1 MSAAV
6 VRGTQLHDNP
16 FGTTSTRPAHVFEF
30 FAFSS
35 SAVRRLLRRPWCRY
49 FEQRVRMK
57 RLPVPAFL
65 AALLVAL
72 TFVFLPDASAAT
84 KRGTARAAA
93 AAKKPAARKV
103 PAKKALAP
111 SKRAAVAAAT
121 MPVIPGD
128 VAPNAG
134 LSVATDMNLWLD
146 SIEGSGQIAGLA
158 VAVVQGD
165 QVLLQRGVGFAD
177 ANTGTPVTPD
187 TVFRLASLSK
197 SFAATLAGMLV
208 DDGYISWDSRV
219 GGILPTFALKDA
231 SAAEKLSVRDILSHR
246 VGLPHNSYDHLLEQ
260 DEPYQ
265 LLVDRLREIDPI
277 CGVGDCYSYQNVAFS
292 LLGDVTYAVTGDFFY
307 HQVEK
312 RIFHPLGMTT
322 ATYGRDALE
331 SSREWARPH
340 SRSGRRWVPL
350 QPRENYYHV
359 APAAGVNASIKDMSQ
374 YLIAH
379 MGGRP
384 DVLPEDLLQT
394 LHRPLVATPTEMT
407 SAPWRRGRLRDAH
420 YALGWRVFD
429 YAGEPMV
436 FHAGAVQGYRGV
448 IAFLP
453 QRRFGLVM
461 LWNCETSIPTG
472 LLPMAFDRYLG
483 LPQVDWAGVEL
494 LERTRMAAGGA
505 SR

>member
-1 MSAAV
+1 MSARRWINTAAV
-6 VRGTQLHDNP
+6 ALLALCLAGAAEARQA
-16 FGTTSTRPAHVFEF
+16 SKRPA
-30 FAFSS
+30 
-35 SAVRRLLRRPWCRY
+35 
-49 FEQRVRMK
+49 
-57 RLPVPAFL
+57 
-65 AALLVAL
+65 
-72 TFVFLPDASAAT
+72 
-84 KRGTARAAA
+84 ARAAA
-93 AAKKPAARKV
+93 SAKSKPK
-103 PAKKALAP
+103 
-111 SKRAAVAAAT
+111 AVAAPRRSAAAAAVLPTVAAT
-121 MPVIPGD
+121 IP
-128 VAPNAG
+128 ANAG
-134 LSVATDMNLWLD
+134 LTVATEMNLWLD
-146 SIEGSGQIAGLA
+146 SIEASGQVAGLA
-158 VAVVQGD
+158 VGVVQD
-165 QVLLQRGVGFAD
+165 DRVLLQRGIGYAD
-177 ANTGTPVTPD
+177 AASGQAVTPD

-197 SFAATLAGMLV
+197 SFATTLAGLLV
-208 DDGYISWDSRV
+208 DDGYIGWDSRI

-231 SAAEKLSVRDILSHR
+231 SAAERLSVRDILSHR

-260 DEPYQ
+260 DEPYP

-292 LLGDVTYAVTGDFFY
+292 LMGDVTYAVTGDFFY

-331 SSREWARPH
+331 SSRDWARPH
-340 SRSGRRWVPL
+340 SRNGKRWLPF

-374 YLIAH
+374 YLIAQ

-384 DVLPEDLLQT
+384 DVLAEDLLGT
-394 LHRPLVATPTEMT
+394 LHRPVVATPTEMT

-429 YAGEPMV
+429 YAGEPLV

-461 LWNCETSIPTG
+461 LWNCETALPTG
-472 LLPMAFDRYLG
+472 LMPMALDRYLG
-483 LPQVDWAGVEL
+483 LPQVDWAGVEP
-494 LERTRMAAGGA
+494 LERSRVAAGGA

>member
-1 MSAAV
+1 MKAPRFLQLITVALLALLLAGTAQARPTAKRGSAA
-6 VRGTQLHDNP
+6 RAQ
-16 FGTTSTRPAHVFEF
+16 
-30 FAFSS
+30 
-35 SAVRRLLRRPWCRY
+35 
-49 FEQRVRMK
+49 
-57 RLPVPAFL
+57 
-65 AALLVAL
+65 
-72 TFVFLPDASAAT
+72 SAA
-84 KRGTARAAA
+84 KAKPKPAPARRAPAAA
-93 AAKKPAARKV
+93 ALIPLFGGTVAP
-103 PAKKALAP
+103 KAGL
-111 SKRAAVAAAT
+111 AVAAE
-121 MPVIPGD
+121 
-128 VAPNAG
+128 
-134 LSVATDMNLWLD
+134 MNFWLD
-146 SIEGSGQIAGLA
+146 SIEASGQVAGLA

-165 QVLLQRGVGFAD
+165 QVLLQRGVGYAD
-177 ANTGTPVTPD
+177 AAAGTPVTPD

-197 SFAATLAGMLV
+197 SFATTLAAQLV
-208 DDGYISWDSRV
+208 DGGFISWDSRI

-246 VGLPHNSYDHLLEQ
+246 VGLPHNSYDHLLER
-260 DEPYQ
+260 DEPYP

-292 LLGDVTYAVTGDFFY
+292 LMGDVTYAVTGDFFY

-331 SSREWARPH
+331 ASREWARPH
-340 SRSGRRWVPL
+340 SRSGRRWIPF

-384 DVLPEDLLQT
+384 DVLPQDLLDT
-394 LHRPLVATPTEMT
+394 VHRPVVATPTEMT

-429 YAGEPMV
+429 YAGEPLV

-461 LWNCETSIPTG
+461 LWNCETALPTG
-472 LLPMAFDRYLG
+472 MLPMALDRYLG
-483 LPQVDWAGVEL
+483 LPTVDWAGVEL
-494 LERTRMAAGGA
+494 LERANIATGGG

>member
-1 MSAAV
+1 MKARRFLQVLGAV
-6 VRGTQLHDNP
+6 
-16 FGTTSTRPAHVFEF
+16 
-30 FAFSS
+30 
-35 SAVRRLLRRPWCRY
+35 
-49 FEQRVRMK
+49 
-57 RLPVPAFL
+57 
-65 AALLVAL
+65 LVAL
-72 TFVFLPDASAAT
+72 LLVGTAEARSGS
-84 KRGTARAAA
+84 KRGNAARAQTAAKAKPKPKPRPKAAPTRRAAA
-93 AAKKPAARKV
+93 AA
-103 PAKKALAP
+103 
-111 SKRAAVAAAT
+111 AV
-121 MPVIPGD
+121 MPLFSGT
-128 VAPNAG
+128 VAPRAG
-134 LSVATDMNLWLD
+134 LSVATEMNFWLD
-146 SIEGSGQIAGLA
+146 SIEASGQVAGLA
-158 VAVVQGD
+158 VAVVQDD
-165 QVLLQRGVGFAD
+165 QVLLQRGVGYAD
-177 ANTGTPVTPD
+177 AAAGTPVTPD

-197 SFAATLAGMLV
+197 SFATTLAAQLV
-208 DDGYISWDSRV
+208 DGGYISWDSRI

-231 SAAEKLSVRDILSHR
+231 SAAERLNVRDILSHR
-246 VGLPHNSYDHLLEQ
+246 VGLPHNSYDHLLER
-260 DEPYQ
+260 DEPYP

-292 LLGDVTYAVTGDFFY
+292 LMGDVTYAVTGDFFY

-331 SSREWARPH
+331 ASREWARPH
-340 SRSGRRWVPL
+340 SRSGRRWTPF

-384 DVLPEDLLQT
+384 DVLPQDLLDT
-394 LHRPLVATPTEMT
+394 LHRPVVATPTEMT

-429 YAGEPMV
+429 YAGEPLV

-461 LWNCETSIPTG
+461 LWNCETALPTG
-472 LLPMAFDRYLG
+472 MLPMALDRYLG

-494 LERTRMAAGGA
+494 LERARIAAGGG

>member
-1 MSAAV
+1 MTAIRWLA
-6 VRGTQLHDNP
+6 T
-16 FGTTSTRPAHVFEF
+16 A
-30 FAFSS
+30 
-35 SAVRRLLRRPWCRY
+35 
-49 FEQRVRMK
+49 
-57 RLPVPAFL
+57 
-65 AALLVAL
+65 AALLLSL
-72 TFVFLPDASAAT
+72 TLASAVEARQST
-84 KRGTARAAA
+84 KRPTARAATAATKAKPKSRPKA
-93 AAKKPAARKV
+93 AAPRRV
-103 PAKKALAP
+103 PAVP
-111 SKRAAVAAAT
+111 TAAAT
-121 MPVIPGD
+121 ISPQAG
-128 VAPNAG
+128 VA
-134 LSVATDMNLWLD
+134 VATDMNLWLD
-146 SIEGSGQIAGLA
+146 AIEASGQVAGLA
-158 VAVVQGD
+158 VGIVQGD
-165 QVLLQRGVGFAD
+165 QVLLQRGIGYAD
-177 ANTGTPVTPD
+177 ANSGQPVTPD

-197 SFAATLAGMLV
+197 SFATTLAGLLV
-208 DDGYISWDSRV
+208 DDGYISWDSRI

-260 DEPYQ
+260 DEPYP

-292 LLGDVTYAVTGDFFY
+292 LMGDVTYAVTGDFFY

-312 RIFHPLGMTT
+312 RIFHPLGMAT

-331 SSREWARPH
+331 SAREWARPH
-340 SRSGRRWVPL
+340 SRNGRRWLPF

-384 DVLPEDLLQT
+384 DVLAEDLLAT
-394 LHRPLVATPTEMT
+394 LHRPVVATPTEMS

-429 YAGEPMV
+429 YAGEPLV

-461 LWNCETSIPTG
+461 LWNCETALPTG
-472 LLPMAFDRYLG
+472 LLPMALDRYLE
-483 LPQVDWAGVEL
+483 LPAVDWAGVEP
-494 LERTRMAAGGA
+494 LERSRVASGGA

>member
-1 MSAAV
+1 MLARVLV
-6 VRGTQLHDNP
+6 VL
-16 FGTTSTRPAHVFEF
+16 A
-30 FAFSS
+30 FA
-35 SAVRRLLRRPWCRY
+35 
-49 FEQRVRMK
+49 
-57 RLPVPAFL
+57 L
-65 AALLVAL
+65 ALVASG
-72 TFVFLPDASAAT
+72 LPDAQAAE
-84 KRGTARAAA
+84 RSPRAAA
-93 AAKKPAARKV
+93 ATKATPKKATAKKPAA
-103 PAKKALAP
+103 KKASAR
-111 SKRAAVAAAT
+111 KAVATRRRATIAAAT
-121 MPVIPGD
+121 MPVFSGAI
-128 VAPNAG
+128 APNAG
-134 LSVATDMNLWLD
+134 LSAATELNLWLD

-158 VAVVQGD
+158 VAVVQGE
-165 QVLLQRGVGFAD
+165 QVLLQRGVGYAD
-177 ANTGTPVTPD
+177 AAAGTPVTPD

-197 SFAATLAGMLV
+197 SFAATLAGQLV

-231 SAAEKLSVRDILSHR
+231 TAAERLSVRDILSHR

-260 DEPYQ
+260 DEPYP

-340 SRSGRRWVPL
+340 ARNGRRWVPF

-379 MGGRP
+379 MGGRH
-384 DVLPEDLLQT
+384 DVLPQDLLDT

-429 YAGEPMV
+429 YAGETMV

-461 LWNCETSIPTG
+461 LWNCETAIPTG
-472 LLPMAFDRYLG
+472 LLPMAFDRFLG

-494 LERTRMAAGGA
+494 LERGRMAAGGA

>member
-1 MSAAV
+1 
-6 VRGTQLHDNP
+6 
-16 FGTTSTRPAHVFEF
+16 
-30 FAFSS
+30 
-35 SAVRRLLRRPWCRY
+35 
-49 FEQRVRMK
+49 MK
-57 RLPVPAFL
+57 RPSLPIFVAAFV
-65 AALLVAL
+65 VAL
-72 TFVFLPDASAAT
+72 TFVFIPDASAAT
-84 KRGTARAAA
+84 KRGSARATAT
-93 AAKKPAARKV
+93 AKKATVRKA

-111 SKRAAVAAAT
+111 SKRAAAAAAT
-121 MPVIPGD
+121 MPVVTGA
-128 VAPNAG
+128 VTANAG

-146 SIEGSGQIAGLA
+146 SIEASGQIAGLA

-165 QVLLQRGVGFAD
+165 QALLQRGVGYAD
-177 ANTGTPVTPD
+177 ASAGTPVTPD

-260 DEPYQ
+260 DEPYP

-340 SRSGRRWVPL
+340 SRSGRRWLPF

-379 MGGRP
+379 MGGRT

-407 SAPWRRGRLRDAH
+407 SAPWRRGRLRDAQ

-494 LERTRMAAGGA
+494 LDRNRMAAGGA

>member
-1 MSAAV
+1 MALAF
-6 VRGTQLHDNP
+6 L
-16 FGTTSTRPAHVFEF
+16 FTSTAD
-30 FAFSS
+30 A
-35 SAVRRLLRRPWCRY
+35 AA
-49 FEQRVRMK
+49 K
-57 RLPVPAFL
+57 RGH
-65 AALLVAL
+65 
-72 TFVFLPDASAAT
+72 TRTNASAAKAKT
-84 KRGTARAAA
+84 AVRKRPAKHEHAAA
-93 AAKKPAARKV
+93 SLTAT
-103 PAKKALAP
+103 
-111 SKRAAVAAAT
+111 VA
-121 MPVIPGD
+121 GD
-128 VAPNAG
+128 VAANAG
-134 LSVATDMNLWLD
+134 LSTATDMNLWLD
-146 SIEGSGQIAGLA
+146 SIEGSGQVAGLA
-158 VAVVQGD
+158 VAVVEGN
-165 QVLLQRGVGFAD
+165 QVLLQRGIGYAD
-177 ANTGTPVTPD
+177 ANAGIPVTPD

-197 SFAATLAGMLV
+197 SFAATLAGLLV

-260 DEPYQ
+260 DEPYP

-277 CGVGDCYSYQNVAFS
+277 CSVGDCYSYQNVAFS

-340 SRSGRRWVPL
+340 SRSGRRWIPF

-374 YLIAH
+374 YLIGH

-384 DVLPEDLLQT
+384 DVLAEDLLQT
-394 LHRPLVATPTEMT
+394 LHRPVVATPTEMT
-407 SAPWRRGRLRDAH
+407 SAPWRRSRLRNAQ

-448 IAFLP
+448 LAFLP
-453 QRRFGLVM
+453 QRRFGIVM
-461 LWNCETSIPTG
+461 LWNCETAIPTG

-494 LERTRMAAGGA
+494 LDRQRMAAGGA
-505 SR
+505 AR

>member
-1 MSAAV
+1 MKARRFLQLFSVALLTLLLAGTAEARPAAKRGSAA
-6 VRGTQLHDNP
+6 RAQ
-16 FGTTSTRPAHVFEF
+16 
-30 FAFSS
+30 
-35 SAVRRLLRRPWCRY
+35 
-49 FEQRVRMK
+49 
-57 RLPVPAFL
+57 
-65 AALLVAL
+65 
-72 TFVFLPDASAAT
+72 SAA
-84 KRGTARAAA
+84 KAKPKPRPKAAPARRAPAAA
-93 AAKKPAARKV
+93 ALIPVFGGTVAP
-103 PAKKALAP
+103 KAGL
-111 SKRAAVAAAT
+111 AVAAE
-121 MPVIPGD
+121 
-128 VAPNAG
+128 
-134 LSVATDMNLWLD
+134 MNFWLD
-146 SIEGSGQIAGLA
+146 SIEASGQVAGLA

-165 QVLLQRGVGFAD
+165 QVLLQRGVGYAD
-177 ANTGTPVTPD
+177 AAAGTPVTPD

-197 SFAATLAGMLV
+197 SFATTLAAQLV
-208 DDGYISWDSRV
+208 DDGFISWDSRI

-231 SAAEKLSVRDILSHR
+231 SAAERLNVRDILSHR

-260 DEPYQ
+260 DEPYP

-292 LLGDVTYAVTGDFFY
+292 LMGDVTYAVTGDFFY

-331 SSREWARPH
+331 ASREWARPH
-340 SRSGRRWVPL
+340 SRSGRRWVPF

-384 DVLPEDLLQT
+384 DVLPQDLLDT
-394 LHRPLVATPTEMT
+394 VHRPVVATPTEMT

-429 YAGEPMV
+429 YAGETLV

-461 LWNCETSIPTG
+461 LWNCETALPTG
-472 LLPMAFDRYLG
+472 MLPMALDRYLG
-483 LPQVDWAGVEL
+483 LPTVDWAGVES
-494 LERTRMAAGGA
+494 LERANIAAGGG

>member
-1 MSAAV
+1 
-6 VRGTQLHDNP
+6 
-16 FGTTSTRPAHVFEF
+16 
-30 FAFSS
+30 
-35 SAVRRLLRRPWCRY
+35 
-49 FEQRVRMK
+49 
-57 RLPVPAFL
+57 
-65 AALLVAL
+65 
-72 TFVFLPDASAAT
+72 
-84 KRGTARAAA
+84 
-93 AAKKPAARKV
+93 
-103 PAKKALAP
+103 
-111 SKRAAVAAAT
+111 
-121 MPVIPGD
+121 
-128 VAPNAG
+128 
-134 LSVATDMNLWLD
+134 MNLWLD
-146 SIEGSGQIAGLA
+146 SIEASGQVAGLA
-158 VAVVQGD
+158 AAVVQGD
-165 QVLLQRGVGFAD
+165 QVLLQRGIGFAD
-177 ANTGTPVTPD
+177 AAAGTPVTPD

-197 SFAATLAGMLV
+197 SFAATLAGLLV
-208 DDGYISWDSRV
+208 DDGYISWDTRV
-219 GGILPTFALKDA
+219 GGVLPTFALKDA

-260 DEPYQ
+260 DEPYP

-312 RIFHPLGMTT
+312 RVFHPLGMAT

-340 SRSGRRWVPL
+340 SRNGRRWIPF

-384 DVLPEDLLQT
+384 DVLPEDLLAT
-394 LHRPLVATPTEMT
+394 LHHPLVATPTEMS
-407 SAPWRRGRLRDAH
+407 SAPWRRGRLRDAQ

-429 YAGEPMV
+429 YAGETMV

-461 LWNCETSIPTG
+461 LWNCETAVPTG

-494 LERTRMAAGGA
+494 LDRSRMATGGA

>member
-1 MSAAV
+1 MSARRWLTTTV
-6 VRGTQLHDNP
+6 V
-16 FGTTSTRPAHVFEF
+16 
-30 FAFSS
+30 
-35 SAVRRLLRRPWCRY
+35 
-49 FEQRVRMK
+49 
-57 RLPVPAFL
+57 
-65 AALLVAL
+65 ALLAL
-72 TFVFLPDASAAT
+72 CLAGAAEARQAG
-84 KRGTARAAA
+84 KRPTARAAA
-93 AAKKPAARKV
+93 SAKSKPK
-103 PAKKALAP
+103 
-111 SKRAAVAAAT
+111 AVAAPRRSVAAAAVLPTVAAT
-121 MPVIPGD
+121 IP
-128 VAPNAG
+128 ANAG
-134 LSVATDMNLWLD
+134 LTVATEMNLWLD
-146 SIEGSGQIAGLA
+146 SIEASGQVAGLA
-158 VAVVQGD
+158 VGVVQND
-165 QVLLQRGVGFAD
+165 QVLLQRGIGYAD
-177 ANTGTPVTPD
+177 AASGQAVTPD

-197 SFAATLAGMLV
+197 SFATTLAGLLV
-208 DDGYISWDSRV
+208 DDGYIGWDSRI

-231 SAAEKLSVRDILSHR
+231 SAAERLSVRDILSHR

-260 DEPYQ
+260 DEPYP

-292 LLGDVTYAVTGDFFY
+292 LMGDVTYAVTGDFFY

-340 SRSGRRWVPL
+340 SRNGKRWLPF

-374 YLIAH
+374 YLIAQ

-384 DVLPEDLLQT
+384 DVLAEDLLTT

-429 YAGEPMV
+429 YAGEPLV

-461 LWNCETSIPTG
+461 LWNCETALPTG
-472 LLPMAFDRYLG
+472 LMPMALDRYLG
-483 LPQVDWAGVEL
+483 LPQVDWAGVEP
-494 LERTRMAAGGA
+494 LERSRIASGGA
-505 SR
+505 ASR

>member
-1 MSAAV
+1 MSRA
-6 VRGTQLHDNP
+6 P
-16 FGTTSTRPAHVFEF
+16 
-30 FAFSS
+30 
-35 SAVRRLLRRPWCRY
+35 LR
-49 FEQRVRMK
+49 F
-57 RLPVPAFL
+57 LL
-65 AALLVAL
+65 AALGLVLAL
-72 TFVFLPDASAAT
+72 TTITDVQAAPAQGHT
-84 KRGTARAAA
+84 RAAA
-93 AAKKPAARKV
+93 AKASTKKAPVKKAAGKKAAAKPARTAGAPR
-103 PAKKALAP
+103 PAAVI
-111 SKRAAVAAAT
+111 SRAAAVSVAEGK
-121 MPVIPGD
+121 IP
-128 VAPNAG
+128 PSAG
-134 LSVATDMNLWLD
+134 LSVAADMNLWLD
-146 SIEGSGQIAGLA
+146 SIEASGQVAGLA
-158 VAVVQGD
+158 AAVVQGD
-165 QVLLQRGVGFAD
+165 QVLLQRGIGYAD
-177 ANTGTPVTPD
+177 AAAGTPVTPD

-197 SFAATLAGMLV
+197 SFAATLAGLLV
-208 DDGYISWDSRV
+208 DDGYISWDTRV
-219 GGILPTFALKDA
+219 GGVLPTFALKDA

-260 DEPYQ
+260 DEPYP

-312 RIFHPLGMTT
+312 RVFHPLGMTT

-340 SRSGRRWVPL
+340 SRNGRRWLPF

-384 DVLPEDLLQT
+384 DVLPEDLLAT
-394 LHRPLVATPTEMT
+394 LHRPLVATPTEMS
-407 SAPWRRGRLRDAH
+407 SAPWRRGRLRDAQ

-461 LWNCETSIPTG
+461 LWNCETSVPTG

-494 LERTRMAAGGA
+494 LDRSRMAAGGA

>member
-1 MSAAV
+1 MKA
-6 VRGTQLHDNP
+6 RRFLQL
-16 FGTTSTRPAHVFEF
+16 
-30 FAFSS
+30 FS
-35 SAVRRLLRRPWCRY
+35 
-49 FEQRVRMK
+49 
-57 RLPVPAFL
+57 
-65 AALLVAL
+65 AALLTLLLAGTVEAR
-72 TFVFLPDASAAT
+72 PAT
-84 KRGTARAAA
+84 KRGSAARAQSAAKAKPKPRPKAAPARRAPAAA
-93 AAKKPAARKV
+93 ALIPVFGGTVAP
-103 PAKKALAP
+103 KAGL
-111 SKRAAVAAAT
+111 AVAAE
-121 MPVIPGD
+121 
-128 VAPNAG
+128 
-134 LSVATDMNLWLD
+134 MNFWLD
-146 SIEGSGQIAGLA
+146 SIEASGQVAGLA
-158 VAVVQGD
+158 VAVVQDD
-165 QVLLQRGVGFAD
+165 QVLLQRGVGYAD
-177 ANTGTPVTPD
+177 AAAGTPVTPD

-197 SFAATLAGMLV
+197 SFATTLAAQLV
-208 DDGYISWDSRV
+208 DDGFISWDSRI

-231 SAAEKLSVRDILSHR
+231 SAAERLNVRDILSHR

-260 DEPYQ
+260 DEPYP

-292 LLGDVTYAVTGDFFY
+292 LMGDVTYAVTGDFFY

-331 SSREWARPH
+331 ASREWARPH
-340 SRSGRRWVPL
+340 SRSGRRWVPF

-384 DVLPEDLLQT
+384 DVLPQDLLDT
-394 LHRPLVATPTEMT
+394 VHRPVVATPTEMT

-429 YAGEPMV
+429 YAGEPLV

-461 LWNCETSIPTG
+461 LWNCETALPTG
-472 LLPMAFDRYLG
+472 MLPMALDRYLG
-483 LPQVDWAGVEL
+483 LPTVDWAGVES
-494 LERTRMAAGGA
+494 LERANIAAGGG

>member
-1 MSAAV
+1 MKARRFLQLFSVALLTLLLAGTVEARPAAKRGSAA
-6 VRGTQLHDNP
+6 RAQ
-16 FGTTSTRPAHVFEF
+16 
-30 FAFSS
+30 
-35 SAVRRLLRRPWCRY
+35 
-49 FEQRVRMK
+49 
-57 RLPVPAFL
+57 
-65 AALLVAL
+65 
-72 TFVFLPDASAAT
+72 SAA
-84 KRGTARAAA
+84 KAKPKPRPKAAPARRAPAAA
-93 AAKKPAARKV
+93 ALIPVFGGTVAP
-103 PAKKALAP
+103 KAGL
-111 SKRAAVAAAT
+111 AVAAE
-121 MPVIPGD
+121 
-128 VAPNAG
+128 
-134 LSVATDMNLWLD
+134 MNFWLD
-146 SIEGSGQIAGLA
+146 SIEASGQVAGLA

-165 QVLLQRGVGFAD
+165 QVLLQRGVGYAD
-177 ANTGTPVTPD
+177 AAAGTPVTPD

-197 SFAATLAGMLV
+197 SFATTLAAQLV
-208 DDGYISWDSRV
+208 DDGFISWDSRI

-231 SAAEKLSVRDILSHR
+231 SAAERLNVRDILSHR

-260 DEPYQ
+260 DEPYP

-292 LLGDVTYAVTGDFFY
+292 LMGDVTYAVTGDFFY

-331 SSREWARPH
+331 ASREWARPH
-340 SRSGRRWVPL
+340 SRSGRRWVPF

-384 DVLPEDLLQT
+384 DVLPQDLLDT
-394 LHRPLVATPTEMT
+394 VHRPVVATPTEMT

-429 YAGEPMV
+429 YAGETLV

-461 LWNCETSIPTG
+461 LWNCETALPTG
-472 LLPMAFDRYLG
+472 MLPMALDRYLG
-483 LPQVDWAGVEL
+483 LPTVDWAGVES
-494 LERTRMAAGGA
+494 LERANIAAGGG

>member
-1 MSAAV
+1 MIGPSLRHLFAALSLALALTV
-6 VRGTQLHDNP
+6 
-16 FGTTSTRPAHVFEF
+16 
-30 FAFSS
+30 
-35 SAVRRLLRRPWCRY
+35 
-49 FEQRVRMK
+49 
-57 RLPVPAFL
+57 VPA
-65 AALLVAL
+65 AE
-72 TFVFLPDASAAT
+72 AAT
-84 KRGTARAAA
+84 PQSGARAAAKTTAKKAPAKKA
-93 AAKKPAARKV
+93 AAKKPVVRSASANRPAAAIR
-103 PAKKALAP
+103 
-111 SKRAAVAAAT
+111 RAAMQTVADGQ
-121 MPVIPGD
+121 IP
-128 VAPNAG
+128 ANAG

-146 SIEGSGQIAGLA
+146 SIEASGQVAGLA
-158 VAVVQGD
+158 AAVVQGD

-177 ANTGTPVTPD
+177 AAAGTPVTPN

-197 SFAATLAGMLV
+197 SFAATLAGLLV
-208 DDGYISWDSRV
+208 DDGYISWDTRV
-219 GGILPTFALKDA
+219 GGVLPTFALKDA

-260 DEPYQ
+260 DEPYP

-312 RIFHPLGMTT
+312 RLFHPLGMAT

-340 SRSGRRWVPL
+340 SRSGRRWVPF

-384 DVLPEDLLQT
+384 DVLPEDLLAT
-394 LHRPLVATPTEMT
+394 LHRPLVATPTELN
-407 SAPWRRGRLRDAH
+407 SAPWRRGRLRDAR

-429 YAGEPMV
+429 YAGETMV

-453 QRRFGLVM
+453 QRRFGVVM
-461 LWNCETSIPTG
+461 LWNCETAIPTG

-494 LERTRMAAGGA
+494 LDRSRMAAGGA

>member
-1 MSAAV
+1 M
-6 VRGTQLHDNP
+6 
-16 FGTTSTRPAHVFEF
+16 
-30 FAFSS
+30 
-35 SAVRRLLRRPWCRY
+35 RRLS
-49 FEQRVRMK
+49 
-57 RLPVPAFL
+57 VPAFV
-65 AALLVAL
+65 AALMVAL
-72 TFVFLPDASAAT
+72 TFVFIPDASAAT
-84 KRGTARAAA
+84 KRGAARANAT
-93 AAKKPAARKV
+93 
-103 PAKKALAP
+103 AKKASIRKAP
-111 SKRAAVAAAT
+111 ARKPSTSGRRAVVTTVPVVTGAVAA
-121 MPVIPGD
+121 D
-128 VAPNAG
+128 AG
-134 LSVATDMNLWLD
+134 LSVAADMNLWLD
-146 SIEGSGQIAGLA
+146 SIEASGKIAGLA
-158 VAVVQGD
+158 VAVVQDD
-165 QVLLQRGVGFAD
+165 QVLLQRGVGYAD
-177 ANTGTPVTPD
+177 AVAGTPVTPD

-260 DEPYQ
+260 DEPYP
-265 LLVDRLREIDPI
+265 LLVDRLREIEPI

-340 SRSGRRWVPL
+340 TRSGQRWTPL

-359 APAAGVNASIKDMSQ
+359 APAAGVNASIKDMSR

-384 DVLPEDLLQT
+384 DVLPDDLLKT
-394 LHRPLVATPTEMT
+394 LHRPVVATPTEKT
-407 SAPWRRGRLRDAH
+407 SAPWRRGRLRDAQ

-436 FHAGAVQGYRGV
+436 FHAGAVQGYRGL

-461 LWNCETSIPTG
+461 LWNCETAMPSG

-494 LERTRMAAGGA
+494 LDRNRMAAGGA

>member
-1 MSAAV
+1 M
-6 VRGTQLHDNP
+6 L
-16 FGTTSTRPAHVFEF
+16 
-30 FAFSS
+30 FSS
-35 SAVRRLLRRPWCRY
+35 SLSDSPPRSRP
-49 FEQRVRMK
+49 QRW
-57 RLPVPAFL
+57 LPFLSRWPRGTPPLSLARVFVVLAF
-65 AALLVAL
+65 ALTLVAAG
-72 TFVFLPDASAAT
+72 LPDAQAA
-84 KRGTARAAA
+84 KRSPRAAA
-93 AAKKPAARKV
+93 AAKATPKKATTKKPAVKKAAARKAV
-103 PAKKALAP
+103 STSRRAP
-111 SKRAAVAAAT
+111 VAAAT
-121 MPVIPGD
+121 MPVVSGAI
-128 VAPNAG
+128 APNAG
-134 LSVATDMNLWLD
+134 LSAATELNLWLD
-146 SIEGSGQIAGLA
+146 SIEASGQIAGLA
-158 VAVVQGD
+158 VAVVQGE
-165 QVLLQRGVGFAD
+165 QVLLQRGVGYAD
-177 ANTGTPVTPD
+177 AAAGTPVTPD

-197 SFAATLAGMLV
+197 SFAATLAGQLV

-231 SAAEKLSVRDILSHR
+231 TAAERLSVRDILSHR

-260 DEPYQ
+260 DEPYP

-292 LLGDVTYAVTGDFFY
+292 LLGDMTYAVTGDFFY

-340 SRSGRRWVPL
+340 ARNGRRWVPF

-379 MGGRP
+379 MGGRH
-384 DVLPEDLLQT
+384 DVLPEDLLNT
-394 LHRPLVATPTEMT
+394 LHRPLVATPAERT

-429 YAGEPMV
+429 YAGETMV

-461 LWNCETSIPTG
+461 LWNCETAIPTG
-472 LLPMAFDRYLG
+472 LLPMAFDRFLG

-494 LERTRMAAGGA
+494 LDRSRMAAGGA
-505 SR
+505 AR

>member
-1 MSAAV
+1 MS
-6 VRGTQLHDNP
+6 
-16 FGTTSTRPAHVFEF
+16 
-30 FAFSS
+30 
-35 SAVRRLLRRPWCRY
+35 RRLLQC
-49 FEQRVRMK
+49 
-57 RLPVPAFL
+57 
-65 AALLVAL
+65 LVAL
-72 TFVFLPDASAAT
+72 LLACAVGAAEARPAA
-84 KRGTARAAA
+84 KRGSQRPAA
-93 AAKKPAARKV
+93 AAKAKPKVRKIAPARRAPAA
-103 PAKKALAP
+103 
-111 SKRAAVAAAT
+111 AAVIPLVGAT
-121 MPVIPGD
+121 LPR
-128 VAPNAG
+128 NAG
-134 LSVATDMNLWLD
+134 LNVVAEMSFWLD
-146 SIEGSGQIAGLA
+146 SIEASGQVAGLA
-158 VAVVQGD
+158 VAVVQDD
-165 QVLLQRGVGFAD
+165 QVLLQRGVGYAD
-177 ANTGTPVTPD
+177 AATGQSVTPD

-197 SFAATLAGMLV
+197 SFATTLAAQLV
-208 DDGYISWDSRV
+208 DSGFISWDSRI

-231 SAAEKLSVRDILSHR
+231 SAAERLSVRDILSHR

-260 DEPYQ
+260 DEPYP

-292 LLGDVTYAVTGDFFY
+292 LMGDVTYAVTGDFFY

-312 RIFHPLGMTT
+312 RIFHPLGMRT

-331 SSREWARPH
+331 ASPNWARPH
-340 SRSGRRWVPL
+340 SRAGRRWIPF

-384 DVLPEDLLQT
+384 DVLAPELLDT
-394 LHRPLVATPTEMT
+394 VHKAVVPTPTEMT

-429 YAGEPMV
+429 YAGEPLV

-461 LWNCETSIPTG
+461 LWNCETALPTG
-472 LLPMAFDRYLG
+472 LLPMALDRYLG
-483 LPQVDWAGVEL
+483 LPAVDWAGVEV
-494 LERTRMAAGGA
+494 LERSSVAAGGG

>member
-1 MSAAV
+1 M
-6 VRGTQLHDNP
+6 
-16 FGTTSTRPAHVFEF
+16 
-30 FAFSS
+30 
-35 SAVRRLLRRPWCRY
+35 
-49 FEQRVRMK
+49 
-57 RLPVPAFL
+57 
-65 AALLVAL
+65 
-72 TFVFLPDASAAT
+72 
-84 KRGTARAAA
+84 TARQWLAAA
-93 AAKKPAARKV
+93 AAVLLSLTLASAVEARQSSKRPAAR
-103 PAKKALAP
+103 AT
-111 SKRAAVAAAT
+111 AAAT
-121 MPVIPGD
+121 KAKPKSKPKAA
-128 VAPNAG
+128 APRRVSAAVPTAAATISPQAG
-134 LSVATDMNLWLD
+134 MAVATDMNLWLD
-146 SIEGSGQIAGLA
+146 AIEASGQVAGLA
-158 VAVVQGD
+158 VGIVQGD
-165 QVLLQRGVGFAD
+165 QVLLQRGIGYAD
-177 ANTGTPVTPD
+177 ASSGQPVTPD

-197 SFAATLAGMLV
+197 SFATTLAGLLV
-208 DDGYISWDSRV
+208 DDGYIAWDSRI

-260 DEPYQ
+260 DEPYP

-292 LLGDVTYAVTGDFFY
+292 LMGDVTYAVTGDFFY

-312 RIFHPLGMTT
+312 RIFHPLGMAT

-331 SSREWARPH
+331 SSRDWARPH
-340 SRSGRRWVPL
+340 SRNGRRWLPF

-384 DVLPEDLLQT
+384 DVLAEDLLTT
-394 LHRPLVATPTEMT
+394 LHRPVVATPTEMS
-407 SAPWRRGRLRDAH
+407 SAPWRRSRLRDAH

-429 YAGEPMV
+429 YAGEPLV

-461 LWNCETSIPTG
+461 LWNCETALPTG
-472 LLPMAFDRYLG
+472 LLPMALDRYLE
-483 LPQVDWAGVEL
+483 LPAVDWAGVEP
-494 LERTRMAAGGA
+494 LERSRIAAGGA
-505 SR
+505 GR